1 MGRRILFAVLFAVPS
16 YLVGAFGGGML
27 INVLSSN
34 QHDRSVE
41 AAMTGAFVT
50 GPLAGIA
57 GLVVGFIRGGR
68 KTDKTIRSS

>member
-1 MGRRILFAVLFAVPS
+1 MGRRILFAVVWAVPC

-50 GPLAGIA
+50 GPLAGIV
-57 GLVVGFIRGGR
+57 GLVVGAIRAR
-68 KTDKTIRSS
+68 RTSAT